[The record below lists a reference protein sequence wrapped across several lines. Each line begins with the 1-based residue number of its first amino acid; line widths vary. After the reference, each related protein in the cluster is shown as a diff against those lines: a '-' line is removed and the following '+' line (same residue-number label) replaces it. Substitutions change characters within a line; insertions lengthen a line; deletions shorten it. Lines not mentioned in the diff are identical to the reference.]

1 MVCAT
6 HNAGK
11 AIHTSQAAHPP
22 PERPFEHLMMDF
34 VEFTPAEGKKY
45 ALVVVDMF
53 SKWVEVFPAKHANS
67 HAITKALLTEII
79 PRWGIPEKISSDN
92 GTHFVKT
99 ALTEVGKFLGISL
112 LIFHRVEAPWKE
124 KMVH

>member
-53 SKWVEVFPAKHANS
+53 SKWVEVFPAKHEKSYA
-67 HAITKALLTEII
+67 ATKTLLREII
-79 PRWGIPEKISSDN
+79 PRWTFQRRSAVIMAYI
-92 GTHFVKT
+92 
-99 ALTEVGKFLGISL
+99 L
-112 LIFHRVEAPWKE
+112 
-124 KMVH
+124 

>member
-11 AIHTSQAAHPP
+11 AILTSQAAHPP
-22 PERPFEHLMMDF
+22 PERPFEHLMIDF
-34 VEFTPAEGKKY
+34 VELTPAEGKKY

-67 HAITKALLTEII
+67 HAVTC
-79 PRWGIPEKISSDN
+79 
-92 GTHFVKT
+92 T
-99 ALTEVGKFLGISL
+99 ADHS
-112 LIFHRVEAPWKE
+112 
-124 KMVH
+124 